1 MAKKAKTECA
11 PLLSPTLKR
20 PADAKAIVIQV
31 KPEGWRAIR
40 HLAVDLETSVQR
52 LGVEALNLLM
62 AKHGQKVKIESAWD

>member
-1 MAKKAKTECA
+1 MAKKAKTEGA

-52 LGVEALNLLM
+52 LGVEALNLWPST
-62 AKHGQKVKIESAWD
+62 ARR